1 MGGAAVTDAHEAPLA
16 RRDTGACRL
25 WAFGG
30 GKGGIGKSVIA
41 TNAAT
46 VVARS
51 GLRVILVDFDL
62 GGANVHTYLGVRT
75 AQRVNLSDVL
85 QSRVSEL
92 KDALVETPVPGLK
105 VILGA
110 MNHTVAAQATRT
122 QREKLLAGLRE
133 LGADVV
139 VLDLAAGMD
148 RATVDFFVGVD
159 ESLLVT
165 TPEPTAIEN
174 AYAFMRA
181 SFYRRLAPLLTDS
194 PASKLMRATLS
205 DRSQR
210 VVRSASDLLGEI
222 RKLDPDEG
230 DRIEM
235 AMAAFQPRLIL
246 NQVRTPEDVRL
257 GFAISSMSRRHLGVN
272 LDYLGYINYDDHVW
286 RSVKERRT
294 LVLAYPQSD
303 GALYIRQIVRKLLRP

>member
-1 MGGAAVTDAHEAPLA
+1 VTASTEFPLG
-16 RRDTGACRL
+16 RPDTTGCKL
-25 WAFGG
+25 WAIGG

-62 GGANVHTYLGVRT
+62 GGANVHTYLGVRA

-85 QSRVSEL
+85 QSRVTEL
-92 KDALVETPVPGLK
+92 KEALVETPVPGLK
-105 VILGA
+105 LILGA
-110 MNHTVAAQATRT
+110 MNHPVAAQATRT
-122 QREKLLAGLRE
+122 QRERLLKELRE
-133 LGADVV
+133 LGADIVI
-139 VLDLAAGMD
+139 LDLAAGMD
-148 RATVDFFVGVD
+148 RTTVDLFVGVD

-174 AYAFMRA
+174 VYAFIRA

-194 PASKLMRATLS
+194 PASKLLRETLS
-205 DRSQR
+205 ARSDRG
-210 VVRSASDLLGEI
+210 VRSASDLLSEI
-222 RKLDPDEG
+222 RKLDPEEG
-230 DRIEM
+230 DRVEM
-235 AMAAFQPRLIL
+235 AMAAFQPRLVL

-257 GFAISSMSRRHLGVN
+257 GFAIASMSRRHLGVH

-303 GALYIRQIVRKLLRP
+303 GALYIRQIVRKLLRS